1 MAREQRRLLIAP
13 ARLAAAAAASGGGRQ
28 EVIELCLSPAESRYL
43 TRVLRYG
50 PGDGFSVV
58 DGAGHLWSAQ
68 LLAADRA
75 RLVQPLAEPLQHQP
89 PPRPRLVLAAAVVKR
104 DFEVVVRMAV
114 ELGVDQLL
122 PLLCERT
129 AVQGQLR
136 PERWRSIAAEAAEQ
150 CERLWLPEI
159 AEPYTL
165 PAVLE
170 QAREASAASGA
181 ADGAAP
187 LLLWATTRRADRL
200 SLVDALSHQTRQPS
214 QWPEAIWLAC
224 GPEGGW
230 ADGEEAQA
238 LLAGWTAVDLGPRI
252 LRSSTACVAGL
263 SAISSWRG
271 GVCGC

>member
-13 ARLAAAAAASGGGRQ
+13 ARLAAAASAASGGGRL
-28 EVIELCLSPAESRYL
+28 EAIELTLSAAESRYL

-50 PGDGFSVV
+50 PGDGFTVV
-58 DGAGHLWSAQ
+58 DGAGRLWAAQ

-75 RLVQPLAEPLQHQP
+75 RLEQPLAEPLQHQP

-159 AEPYTL
+159 ADPCTL

-170 QAREASAASGA
+170 QASAAGAASAAG
-181 ADGAAP
+181 DAAP
-187 LLLWATTRRADRL
+187 LLLWATTRRSDRL
-200 SLVDALSHQTRQPS
+200 PLVELLSRQNPQPS
-214 QWPEAIWLAC
+214 EWPEAIWLAC

-230 ADGEEAQA
+230 ADGEETQA
-238 LLAGWTAVDLGPRI
+238 RLACWTAVDLGPRI

>member
-13 ARLAAAAAASGGGRQ
+13 ARLAAAASAASGGGRL
-28 EVIELCLSPAESRYL
+28 EAIELTLSAAESRYL

-50 PGDGFSVV
+50 PGDGFTVV
-58 DGAGHLWSAQ
+58 DGAGRLWAAQ

-75 RLVQPLAEPLQHQP
+75 RLEQPLAEPLQHQP

-159 AEPYTL
+159 AEPCTL

-170 QAREASAASGA
+170 QASAAG
-181 ADGAAP
+181 DPAP
-187 LLLWATTRRADRL
+187 LLLWATTRRSDRL
-200 SLVDALSHQTRQPS
+200 PLVELLSRQNPQPS
-214 QWPEAIWLAC
+214 EWPEAIWLAC

-230 ADGEEAQA
+230 ADGEETQA
-238 LLAGWTAVDLGPRI
+238 RLAGWTAVDLGPRI

>member
-136 PERWRSIAAEAAEQ
+136 SERWRSIAAEAAEQ

-159 AEPYTL
+159 AEPCTL

-170 QAREASAASGA
+170 QAREAGAASA